1 VVSVS
6 IPALIMGKSDHRD
19 ECTWELCG
27 LDGAF
32 FAYRP
37 SRAANITFTVCFG
50 VAMLAYLVL
59 GIRAGKKWMYY
70 TFSMVFGCAL
80 EVIGYVAR
88 ILAYDDIYHDVR
100 HTVLLVLENQA
111 KIIQGPFLAQVIC
124 LTIAPAF
131 LAAGIYLCLEHI
143 VRAVG
148 PKNSRIPPHL
158 YPRIFIPCDVLS
170 LILQAA
176 GGGYASI
183 MEQNDE
189 DPVIGNHIMLAGLA
203 WQVFTLLMF
212 MLLAADFAM
221 RTYFSRR
228 KQKAQ
233 DQILP
238 SRAVMT
244 KIWMFRC
251 FLVALSLA
259 TVLVFA
265 RCVYRV
271 VELSQGWSGHLI
283 GVERYFIVLE
293 GAVVLAAVILLFM
306 FYPGVCI
313 DDNVAELAR
322 SERPHGSEG
331 DGEHMWYRLRRTV
344 TTEEV
349 LESRVGFRSRNEKLS
364 PAGNT
369 TTEGFSIH

>member
-1 VVSVS
+1 MS
-6 IPALIMGKSDHRD
+6 KSDHRD
-19 ECTWELCG
+19 ECSWERCG

-100 HTVLLVLENQA
+100 LKVLLALENQA
-111 KIIQGPFLAQVIC
+111 NTIQGPFLAQIVC

-131 LAAGIYLCLEHI
+131 LAAGIYLCLKHI
-143 VRAVG
+143 VRAIG
-148 PKNSRIPPHL
+148 PENSRLPPHM
-158 YPRIFIPCDVLS
+158 YPKTFIPCDILS

-183 MEQNDE
+183 TERNGE
-189 DPVIGNHIMLAGLA
+189 DPAIGNHIMLAGLA
-203 WQVFTLLMF
+203 WQVFTLFIF

-221 RTYFSRR
+221 RTYFNRR

-233 DQILP
+233 DQSLR
-238 SRAVMT
+238 SRAAMT
-244 KIWMFRC
+244 NIWMFRC

-259 TVLVFA
+259 TFLVFA

-283 GVERYFIVLE
+283 SVERYFIVLE
-293 GAVVLAAVILLFM
+293 GAVVLAAVVLLLM
-306 FYPGVCI
+306 FHPGVCI
-313 DDNVAELAR
+313 DDEVAEFTR
-322 SERPHGSEG
+322 SERPLGSES

-349 LESRVGFRSRNEKLS
+349 LESRVGFRSKNEKLS
-364 PAGNT
+364 PAKNT
-369 TTEGFSIH
+369 TVEGGSIH